1 MAIKTTKTIETTIY
15 VGKCPKCGKEKT
27 SAIDEE
33 MADSICADCA
43 SKENAENFKKQ
54 IGYLI
59 GARIIDVDGSYYSA
73 ASVPRSEVDSIVV
86 ATVDSRQF
94 VISGMAYYEGD
105 PELEIEE
112 VVHPIKVART
122 IEDILQNCAK
132 LRGVS
137 GLSWRTMHEFF
148 WFVSSC
154 KWGKCADEN
163 EEERAIYEKYNRQ
176 PIGMRTSFDEM
187 LTEWALLFEEYC
199 TDEYGDK
206 E

>member
-1 MAIKTTKTIETTIY
+1 MIS
-15 VGKCPKCGKEKT
+15 VGTRVSQYGCREFRDR
-27 SAIDEE
+27 I
-33 MADSICADCA
+33 
-43 SKENAENFKKQ
+43 N
-54 IGYLI
+54 YLI
-59 GARIIDVDGSYYSA
+59 GARIIDADGSYYSA
-73 ASVPRSEVDSIVV
+73 ASVPRCEVDNIIV
-86 ATVDSRQF
+86 ATTDGRQF

-112 VVHPIKVART
+112 VVHQIKVART

-163 EEERAIYEKYNRQ
+163 EEERAIYEKYNER
-176 PIGMRTSFDEM
+176 PVGMRTSFDEM
-187 LTEWALLFEEYC
+187 LTEWTLLFEEYC
-199 TDEYGDK
+199 IDEYGEIND
-206 E
+206 